1 MPVTLEEYDEVER
14 RASALMGLISA
25 ATAELVELLADVL
38 DRDVWH
44 GFGIKS
50 PEHWA
55 AVRFGVSAAHASR
68 LVAAAQGLRELP
80 KTRAAFAAGEITED
94 HVAAIV
100 CAGVTSVHDVQVV
113 GLAQVATVSQLRKGL
128 SFLPK
133 PPAEVEAEPEQA
145 PAPEPDPVERPSV
158 SFGFRDDGMWG
169 IHGRLLPEDGE
180 LVQKALFAARDA
192 EFRARYGDKIDPT
205 ERDDVSWTDALIRL
219 AHGAL
224 DGLDPDTKAGRPPGD
239 RYQVIIHLDPDTG
252 AAQYHLGPSVDR
264 LSRRQICCDAMIR
277 ISTVAADGSVNLG
290 HRGRVVDPKLR
301 MVVERRDGGCAV
313 PGCTATHWLT
323 IHHLWHW
330 EDGGPTDTWN
340 LITLC
345 PAHHRA
351 IHRSEYRIEGNPDHP
366 ETLQFID
373 ARGSPIGLR
382 PPTPP
387 GQPSADA
394 AATLGITPPRYQP
407 RSGERADWNYMVW
420 REHPKIGAG

>member
-1 MPVTLEEYDEVER
+1 
-14 RASALMGLISA
+14 
-25 ATAELVELLADVL
+25 
-38 DRDVWH
+38 VWH
-44 GFGIKS
+44 GYGIKS

-100 CAGVTSVHDVQVV
+100 RAGVTPVHDVQVV

-133 PPAEVEAEPEQA
+133 PPAEPEPEPEQP
-145 PAPEPDPVERPSV
+145 PAEPAPVERPYV
-158 SFGFRDDGMWG
+158 SFGFRDDGMWA

-192 EFRARYGDKIDPT
+192 EFQARYGKDVDPT

-224 DGLDPDTKAGRPPGD
+224 DGLDPSTRAGRPPGD
-239 RYQVIIHLDPDTG
+239 RYQVIIHMDATTG
-252 AAQYHLGPSVDR
+252 DAHYHLGPSLDR
-264 LSRRQICCDAMIR
+264 LSRRQICCDCMIR
-277 ISTVAADGSVNLG
+277 TWTAGVDGNVNLARRK
-290 HRGRVVDPKLR
+290 HVVSSRLR
-301 MVVERRDGGCAV
+301 TVVEHRDGGCTV

-351 IHRSEYRIEGNPDHP
+351 IHHGEYRIQGNPDHP
-366 ETLQFID
+366 DTLQFID

-387 GQPSADA
+387 GQPAADA
-394 AATLGITPPRYQP
+394 AATLGITPPRYQT
-407 RSGERADWNYMVW
+407 RSGERADWNYMIW
-420 REHPKIGAG
+420 REHPTAGGQQILPVGGHESPG